1 MTDYGSSP
9 DLLDVRQVG
18 RAFLRSW
25 PSPDLPDV
33 QRVGLVSE
41 AFAQPKLVWLS
52 GLAELLAISFPNQ
65 FNK

>member
-9 DLLDVRQVG
+9 DLPDVRQVG
-18 RAFLRSW
+18 RACLRSW

-41 AFAQPKLVWLS
+41 SVQPKLVWLS
-52 GLAELLAISFPNQ
+52 GLAELLAISFPHQ
-65 FNK
+65 FNR

>member
-9 DLLDVRQVG
+9 DLPDVRQVG

-33 QRVGLVSE
+33 QRVGLVSK